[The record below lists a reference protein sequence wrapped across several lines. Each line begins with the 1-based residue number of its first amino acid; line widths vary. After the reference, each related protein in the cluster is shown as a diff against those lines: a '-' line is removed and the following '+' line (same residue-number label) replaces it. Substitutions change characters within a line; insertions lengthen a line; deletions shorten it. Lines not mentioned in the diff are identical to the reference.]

1 MINLIVKFTV
11 KPAHTEAFKN
21 LLLENKKG
29 AEQEAGFGGMNLFV
43 DNKNPNVFFAYDSWK
58 NEAAL
63 ESHKETAHVQNMMKL
78 AETALESAPEI
89 MVLGETNPIPVAI
102 KPLNT
107 EDEPFVIFFI
117 FKIKEEYRERLLNRF
132 EIHIENTRKEQ
143 GNLLFD
149 LYTVNGTNDTLVVY
163 EHWRKESD
171 VWEIHMKQPYSEITG
186 ALMNEAVVG
195 ELEPYMSFVTEIK

>member
-1 MINLIVKFTV
+1 MINLIIKFTV

-21 LLLENKKG
+21 VLLENKKG
-29 AEQEAGFGGMNLFV
+29 SEQEAGFRGMNLFV
-43 DNKNPNVFFAYDSWK
+43 DNKNPNIIFAYDSWK
-58 NEAAL
+58 DEAAL
-63 ESHKETAHVQNMMKL
+63 ESHKQTVHAQNMMQL
-78 AETALESAPEI
+78 AEIALESLPEI
-89 MVLGETNPIPVAI
+89 MMLGETNPTPAPV
-102 KPLNT
+102 KFLNS

-149 LYTVNGTNDTLVVY
+149 LYTVNGVNDTLVVY
-163 EHWRKESD
+163 EHWRTASD
-171 VWEIHMKQPYSEITG
+171 VWDIHMKQPYSEITG

-195 ELEPYMSFVTEIK
+195 DLEQYMSFVTEIK